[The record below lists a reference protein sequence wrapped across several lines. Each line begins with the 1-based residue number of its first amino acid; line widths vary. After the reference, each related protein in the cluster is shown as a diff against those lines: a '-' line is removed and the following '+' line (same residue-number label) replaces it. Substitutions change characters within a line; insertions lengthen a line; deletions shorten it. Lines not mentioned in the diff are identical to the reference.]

1 MDPQPTTFIPKPL
14 RQTSDLYSGIPFQNE
29 NDTDQHTHKL
39 DDTFHLIP
47 NHNNKHTCPSNEQ
60 HPQHTILKNIKFYHS
75 NDKDKPSFCSDCTSY
90 GGSRIDINNIE
101 AEMPNFVAVNDHVS
115 FDKCPSAASAAT
127 AAGFFGLAKKLVKN
141 SSKQKK
147 LVHQKSFHDFA
158 KFEHEGLECCSPAT
172 KSVPVSIGDLYRG
185 ISKREDSGTTSPVAK
200 RIKLSTYHV
209 DETIPCEDC
218 ELHNINVEKLSNEN
232 NHKNQIKFKN
242 SKINRIAVNDHKTCK
257 RKILYNQMSVELV
270 PEPRIENFET
280 NHVCNEVNATIR
292 TSEPI
297 MNLDDIEGVGSADSA
312 SVQDQPR
319 LDDDSQ
325 MKNDQPAKINN
336 ETETNTEGQMKN
348 EEQEKEKETEK
359 QDEKQQKGIQKQSD
373 HESSDNDHSDT
384 EKPLFEQPELMM
396 DW

>member
-75 NDKDKPSFCSDCTSY
+75 NDNDKPSFCSDCTSY

-115 FDKCPSAASAAT
+115 FDKCPSAAT

-200 RIKLSTYHV
+200 RIKLSTYHI

-218 ELHNINVEKLSNEN
+218 DFELEDSSGNVIHNINVKKLFNEN
-232 NHKNQIKFKN
+232 NHKNIYIRN
-242 SKINRIAVNDHKTCK
+242 EINKISDEFFLR
-257 RKILYNQMSVELV
+257 
-270 PEPRIENFET
+270 F
-280 NHVCNEVNATIR
+280 
-292 TSEPI
+292 
-297 MNLDDIEGVGSADSA
+297 
-312 SVQDQPR
+312 
-319 LDDDSQ
+319 
-325 MKNDQPAKINN
+325 NN
-336 ETETNTEGQMKN
+336 
-348 EEQEKEKETEK
+348 
-359 QDEKQQKGIQKQSD
+359 
-373 HESSDNDHSDT
+373 
-384 EKPLFEQPELMM
+384 
-396 DW
+396 